1 MTVAD
6 ITLAVFTL
14 FNSARFL
21 AYVPQIIKATKDQ
34 SGAEAISFGTW
45 ALFLASHL
53 SAMAYAIVNQ
63 ADWTMASLFLSN
75 AVGCGAIILIAGFKR
90 SRHRRRAAAAA
101 TDDDHCAEP
110 FRMLAG
116 AEAFNPLTLGNPD
129 RTVRRDLRMTR
140 ECTLVEEDRTR
151 SDLAELGLKLGLIV
165 MVLVLG
171 GVALAQTATPAVV
184 ALTPAEMKWQSQGG
198 LAAPGMEQINLVG
211 DPAKP
216 GPYTLR
222 LKFPKGFRIEA
233 HSHPDS
239 REVTILSGTFAT
251 GYGEKFDPAGLKILP
266 AGSFYT
272 EPANVPHYIEIKEEV
287 VLQVSGM
294 GPSGRKF
301 VDRPVGSK

>member
-1 MTVAD
+1 
-6 ITLAVFTL
+6 
-14 FNSARFL
+14 
-21 AYVPQIIKATKDQ
+21 
-34 SGAEAISFGTW
+34 
-45 ALFLASHL
+45 
-53 SAMAYAIVNQ
+53 
-63 ADWTMASLFLSN
+63 
-75 AVGCGAIILIAGFKR
+75 
-90 SRHRRRAAAAA
+90 
-101 TDDDHCAEP
+101 
-110 FRMLAG
+110 
-116 AEAFNPLTLGNPD
+116 
-129 RTVRRDLRMTR
+129 MTR

-151 SDLAELGLKLGLIV
+151 TDLAELGLKLGLIV

-171 GVALAQTATPAVV
+171 GVALAQTAAPAAM
-184 ALTPAEMKWQSQGG
+184 ALTPGEMKWQSQGG

-272 EPANVPHYIEIKEEV
+272 EPANIPHYIEIMEEV
-287 VLQVSGM
+287 VLQVSGT
-294 GPSGRKF
+294 GPSGRRF
-301 VDRPVGSK
+301 IDRPEGSK

>member
-21 AYVPQIIKATKDQ
+21 AYIPQIIKATKDQ

-63 ADWTMASLFLSN
+63 TDWTMASLFLSN

-101 TDDDHCAEP
+101 AATDDDHCAEP
-110 FRMLAG
+110 FRMLA
-116 AEAFNPLTLGNPD
+116 AVKAFNPLTLGNPD

-171 GVALAQTATPAVV
+171 GVALAQTAAPTVV
-184 ALTPAEMKWQSQGG
+184 ALTPADTKWHSQGSF
-198 LAAPGMEQINLVG
+198 AAPG